1 MDKNNLIESASK
13 INHFSEATQQEYV
26 QKSEL
31 LINKMNSLMLARADL
46 KELIGENNQEMM
58 KDNHANHV
66 RFISSILK
74 NFSPEVLVETILWV
88 FRAYRSH
95 RFTTSYWAVQL
106 NSWISIMKETL
117 TPEAY
122 NQVFP
127 LYEWMQINIPL
138 FVKLSDE
145 KLESALSMH

>member
-13 INHFSEATQQEYV
+13 INHFSEATQQEYA

>member
-13 INHFSEATQQEYV
+13 INHFSEATQQEYA

-46 KELIGENNQEMM
+46 KELIGENTQEMM